1 MKKNALY
8 NELKSFLDKYHPNLS
23 GDIEFIESRSELA
36 QQTFIDS
43 SKSGNNVED
52 SMRDARE
59 VLYNGLH
66 FSVYQL
72 INDIIEEEFPSVT
85 DIETFG
91 LKMYEHIQPILSEYH
106 IDDQFERS
114 SKYDDLYNRITGIIL
129 EYTEQYGIQ

>member
-1 MKKNALY
+1 MKKNVFY
-8 NELKSFLDKYHPNLS
+8 NELKDFLDKYHPNLS
-23 GDIEFIESRSELA
+23 ADIEFIESRSELA

-43 SKSGNNVED
+43 SKNGDNVED

-66 FSVYQL
+66 FSVHQL
-72 INDIIEEEFPSVT
+72 INDIIEEEFPSIT
-85 DIETFG
+85 DTETFR

-114 SKYDDLYNRITGIIL
+114 SKYDELYNRIIGIIL
-129 EYTEQYGIQ
+129 EYTEQYGI